1 MSVAVSTISTDD
13 VDALERVAFWEE
25 YNARELV
32 GLACTSYRPEGLKA
46 RWKGAELDG
55 LRLAEIVGN
64 PHVIDRSQNH
74 VRRSPK
80 ESVFISL
87 LTEGSGFFYHADGVL
102 QVRKGDAVVYATAQ
116 PYLFGFDSPL
126 RQIVIDLPYEV
137 LAAHGIPQPPV
148 QPFIVPPSLPGRG
161 IRSQSLAGLAQ
172 EVFSASPR
180 NETAETGFLELA
192 LGVLAPQESSLAAVC
207 RAAKDHIRAHL
218 ADPGLTAEST
228 ARALGIS
235 ARHLNRGFA
244 AEDSTATRFISAE
257 RLAAAKRELV
267 TALPA
272 GSIADIAA
280 RWGFSSQ
287 AHFTRS
293 FRRTYG
299 STPSETRSAA
309 RAGHGIRSPR
319 S

>member
-13 VDALERVAFWEE
+13 VDALDRVAFWEE

-32 GLACTSYRPEGLKA
+32 GLTCSSYRPEGLKA
-46 RWKGAELDG
+46 RWRGTEVEG
-55 LRLAEIVGN
+55 IRLAEIVGN
-64 PHVIDRSQNH
+64 PHVVDRSQSH

-102 QVRKGDAVVYATAQ
+102 QVRKGDAVVYTTTQ

-126 RQIVIDLPYEV
+126 RQIVIDLPSEV
-137 LAAHGIPQPPV
+137 LAPHGVPKLPA
-148 QPFIVPPSLPGRG
+148 QPFIVTPSLPGRG
-161 IRSQSLAGLAQ
+161 VRSQALASFAK
-172 EVFSASPR
+172 EVFSGAPG
-180 NETAETGFLELA
+180 ETLETGLLGLA
-192 LGVLAPQESSLAAVC
+192 LGVLAPQESNLAIVC
-207 RAAKDHIRAHL
+207 RAARDYIRAHL
-218 ADPGLTAEST
+218 DEPGLSADST

-244 AEDSTATRFISAE
+244 AEDSTVTRFISAE
-257 RLAAAKRELV
+257 RLAAARRELM
-267 TALPA
+267 TAPA
-272 GSIADIAA
+272 GSIADIAV

-287 AHFTRS
+287 AHFTRA

-299 STPSETRSAA
+299 STPSETRAA
-309 RAGHGIRSPR
+309 KQAGHG
-319 S
+319 